1 MRKPWTFIIPLVA
14 LAIIIGMTI
23 GLYLLG
29 DDESST
35 LEKFRD
41 IMIVYLG
48 LLWVIVVLLVAVLV
62 GVLVWVALLIKD
74 KVIPLL
80 QQIQE
85 TMTRV
90 KGTAEFMSE
99 EVTSPVIG
107 FYGSVAKARRMSKV
121 VTERRPKQKKTDQD
135 STPGKVTS
143 FVRGKSK
150 TLSKKFKK

>member
-1 MRKPWTFIIPLVA
+1 MRKSWAIIIPLVV
-14 LAIIIGMTI
+14 LAIIIGLTV

-29 DDESST
+29 DAEASA

-48 LLWVIVVLLVAVLV
+48 FLWVIVVLLVAILV

-85 TMTRV
+85 TMVRV

-99 EVTSPVIG
+99 EVASPVIG
-107 FYGSVAKARRMSKV
+107 FYGSMAKARRMSQV
-121 VTERRPKQKKTDQD
+121 ITERRPKQKNADQD
-135 STPGKVTS
+135 RMPGKVKQIL
-143 FVRGKSK
+143 RRPSK
-150 TLSKKFKK
+150 